1 MVQSPRKK
9 RRNKQASNEPEI
21 PEKLK
26 DFIDSVIIKPE
37 ENVVVQTR
45 RPKKQKEVK
54 EDPKSKLTNR
64 KVGL

>member
-26 DFIDSVIIKPE
+26 NFIDSVIIKPE

-64 KVGL
+64 KVG

>member
-64 KVGL
+64 KVGW

>member
-64 KVGL
+64 KVG

>member
-1 MVQSPRKK
+1 M
-9 RRNKQASNEPEI
+9 
-21 PEKLK
+21 K

-64 KVGL
+64 KVGYEDLYITWKIF